1 MLNLYYDPYGNKI
14 FVMSKPGAGAEA
26 GHPPPTPPSGSS
38 RTHCESERE
47 TVAQDRV
54 EALHEKDRRIS
65 ELEKE
70 LSFIKVIT

>member
-1 MLNLYYDPYGNKI
+1 MLNLYYDPHGNKI

-26 GHPPPTPPSGSS
+26 GNPPPTPPAGSL

-47 TVAQDRV
+47 TVAQDRE
-54 EALHEKDRRIS
+54 EALQEKDRRIS